1 MSISYC
7 ISHALKN
14 SVHNLSHLTLS
25 EAQWAK
31 QFWAVSYVRKVV
43 LTEPSNLSS
52 HCELH
57 LQIELKKYSSPLFS
71 CQIDFCGAL
80 YIYSIDSSYTQPW
93 AVEIKYGQVSTM
105 NINKS
110 GRKKKHWL
118 GPEKQTLKV
127 KVLGKY
133 KSLQLFK
140 LTLNLV
146 ESMRESRK
154 KVYGTSPDQHM
165 GELSIL

>member
-25 EAQWAK
+25 GAQWVK
-31 QFWAVSYVRKVV
+31 QFWAISYVRKVV

-71 CQIDFCGAL
+71 CQIDFCGSL

-110 GRKKKHWL
+110 GKKKHWL